1 MGNIQSLLT
10 QIDNLIYENHN
21 NEITGS
27 NTNAILKAIANTLN
41 DMKVDKEAGKELSA
55 NDFTDILK
63 SKLDALPTD
72 AELDAALDGKVDKEA
87 GKGLSQNDLTNVL
100 LASINSAVQPGTM
113 ESAIATALANYV
125 ANSRVVQT
133 SGSDQAKIMSQ
144 KAVTDMFDLYV
155 SKAENA
161 KSELVASNEMAALEA
176 RIETLETKF
185 FNLFLQVATVQFMNV
200 GKELN
205 VGGIRITVDDD
216 GALLI
221 QGDLHVAGQ
230 IINP

>member
-10 QIDNLIYENHN
+10 QIDNLVYENHN
-21 NEITGS
+21 NEITGG

-41 DMKVDKEAGKELSA
+41 VMKVDAEAGKVLSA
-55 NDFTDILK
+55 NDFTDTLK
-63 SKLDALPTD
+63 AKLDALPAD
-72 AELDAALDGKVDKEA
+72 AELDAALDGKVDKET
-87 GKGLSQNDLTNVL
+87 GKGLSTNDLTNTL

-155 SKAENA
+155 SKTEHAKVELVDASGFRLLMSRLEALENA
-161 KSELVASNEMAALEA
+161 YSNILRE
-176 RIETLETKF
+176 
-185 FNLFLQVATVQFMNV
+185 NATVNYLNV

-205 VGGIRITVDDD
+205 VGGNRIVLDEN
-216 GALLI
+216 
-221 QGDLHVAGQ
+221 GDTTIIGNLHVTGQ

>member
-1 MGNIQSLLT
+1 MGNIQALLNE
-10 QIDNLIYENHN
+10 IDNLVYANHN
-21 NEITGS
+21 NEVTGA
-27 NTNAILKAIANTLN
+27 NTNLVLKAIANTLN
-41 DMKVDKEAGKELSA
+41 DMKVDKEAGKALSA

-72 AELDAALDGKVDKEA
+72 TELTSALAGKVDKET
-87 GKGLSQNDLTNVL
+87 GKGLSTNDLTNTL

-155 SKAENA
+155 SKTEHA
-161 KSELVASNEMAALEA
+161 KVELVDASGLQLLAIRLES
-176 RIETLETKF
+176 LEKAYQ
-185 FNLFLQVATVQFMNV
+185 NILRENITVNYLNI
-200 GKELN
+200 GKEFN
-205 VGGIRITVDDD
+205 MGGNRIILDENGNFTII
-216 GALLI
+216 GN
-221 QGDLHVAGQ
+221 LHVTGQ

>member
-10 QIDNLIYENHN
+10 QIDNLVYENHN
-21 NEITGS
+21 NEITGG

-41 DMKVDKEAGKELSA
+41 DMKVDKEAGKALSA
-55 NDFTDILK
+55 NDFTNLLK
-63 SKLDALPTD
+63 SKLDALPTS
-72 AELDAALDGKVDKEA
+72 AELDTALDGKVDKVP
-87 GKGLSQNDLTNVL
+87 GKGLSQNDLTNEL

-125 ANSRVVQT
+125 SNSRVVQT
-133 SGSDQAKIMSQ
+133 SGNDQAKIMSQ

-155 SKAENA
+155 SKTEQV
-161 KSELVASNEMAALEA
+161 KSELAVANGVAALEA
-176 RIETLETKF
+176 RVETLESMF
-185 FNLFLQVATVQFMNV
+185 FNPSLQVATVQFMNV

-205 VGGIRITVDDD
+205 MGGIRITVDDN

-221 QGDLHVAGQ
+221 QGDMHVTGQ

>member
-41 DMKVDKEAGKELSA
+41 DMKVDKEAGKALSA
-55 NDFTDILK
+55 NDFTNLLK
-63 SKLDALPTD
+63 SKLDALPTS
-72 AELDAALDGKVDKEA
+72 AELDATLAGKVDKVT
-87 GKGLSQNDLTNVL
+87 GKGLSTNDLTNEL

-133 SGSDQAKIMSQ
+133 AGSDQAKIMSQ
-144 KAVTDMFDLYV
+144 KAVTDMFDLYM
-155 SKAENA
+155 SKTEHA
-161 KSELVASNEMAALEA
+161 KVELVDANEMAALEA
-176 RIETLETKF
+176 RVETLESEF
-185 FNLFLQVATVQFMNV
+185 FNLTLQVATVQFMNV

-205 VGGIRITVDDD
+205 AGGIRITVDEN
-216 GALLI
+216 GALLV
-221 QGDLHVAGQ
+221 QGDLHVTGQ

>member
-10 QIDNLIYENHN
+10 QIDNLIYVNHN

-41 DMKVDKEAGKELSA
+41 DMKVDKEAGKALSA
-55 NDFTDILK
+55 NDFTNLLK
-63 SKLDALPTD
+63 SKLDALPTS
-72 AELDAALDGKVDKEA
+72 AELDAALDGKVDKET
-87 GKGLSQNDLTNVL
+87 GKGLSQNDLTNEL

-125 ANSRVVQT
+125 TNSRVVQT
-133 SGSDQAKIMSQ
+133 SGSDQSKIMSQ

-155 SKAENA
+155 SKTEHAKVELVDASALQSLASRLASLERDYQNILRENA
-161 KSELVASNEMAALEA
+161 AINYL
-176 RIETLETKF
+176 
-185 FNLFLQVATVQFMNV
+185 NV

-205 VGGIRITVDDD
+205 IGGNRIVLDENGRITV
-216 GALLI
+216 I
-221 QGDLHVAGQ
+221 GDIHVTGQ
-230 IINP
+230 IVNP

>member
-63 SKLDALPTD
+63 SKLDALPTS
-72 AELDAALDGKVDKEA
+72 AELDAALAGKVDKVT
-87 GKGLSQNDLTNVL
+87 GKGLSTNDLTNEL

-133 SGSDQAKIMSQ
+133 SGSDQSKIMSQ
-144 KAVTDMFDLYV
+144 KAVTDMFDLYM
-155 SKAENA
+155 SKTEHA
-161 KSELVASNEMAALEA
+161 KVELVDANEMAALEA
-176 RIETLETKF
+176 RVENLESKF
-185 FNLFLQVATVQFMNV
+185 FNLTLQVATVQFMNV

-205 VGGIRITVDDD
+205 AGGIRITVDDD

>member
-27 NTNAILKAIANTLN
+27 NTNVILKAIANTLN
-41 DMKVDKEAGKELSA
+41 AMKVDAEAGKVLSA

-63 SKLDALPTD
+63 SKLDALPTN
-72 AELDAALDGKVDKEA
+72 AELDAALDGKVDKVA
-87 GKGLSQNDLTNVL
+87 GKGLSQNDLTNAL

-155 SKAENA
+155 SIAEHA
-161 KSELVASNEMAALEA
+161 KVELVDASALQSLASRLEALEKA
-176 RIETLETKF
+176 YSNVLRENIAVNYL
-185 FNLFLQVATVQFMNV
+185 NV

-205 VGGIRITVDDD
+205 VGGNRIVLDENGDITVI
-216 GALLI
+216 GN
-221 QGDLHVAGQ
+221 LHVTGQ
-230 IINP
+230 IVNP